1 MRQQRP
7 ASRHRFILI
16 RLGAAGNGMIT
27 SLFAFFPVI
36 RGDIGKIY
44 PLEFSGQFCDNPRF
58 EWIPAASAEPCPVG
72 TGCSADWRVHWLP
85 GETYSPAVD
94 RTSNER
100 SQRFK
105 QVGRHGARNDR
116 NQNPIGSL
124 NATAARVCF
133 ADTRSVR
140 RSGFIPLR
148 KEPDFSEVISK
159 SRPGHFEDPSE
170 FSGAE

>member
-36 RGDIGKIY
+36 
-44 PLEFSGQFCDNPRF
+44 
-58 EWIPAASAEPCPVG
+58 PAASAEPCPVG

-85 GETYSPAVD
+85 GGTYSPAVD